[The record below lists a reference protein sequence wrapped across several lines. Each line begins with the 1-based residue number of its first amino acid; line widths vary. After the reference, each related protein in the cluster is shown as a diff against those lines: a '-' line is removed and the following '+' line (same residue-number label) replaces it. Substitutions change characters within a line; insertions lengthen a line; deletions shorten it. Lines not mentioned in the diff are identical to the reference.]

1 MIKKIKNK
9 LNGDIHLKDLVKG
22 SAITFVLKM
31 GGMGLSYV
39 LIYLISKQLGA
50 EGVGFYNLM
59 LQILTVLGMVLGLG
73 MNIAVLRYV
82 GQFNN
87 EEQRPKMRDLYRHF
101 VRTVAPLT
109 VLVGVLLYFGAD
121 YIVQWTGKDQEYAD
135 GLKMVGIVLPFFTIN
150 QISVEFI
157 RGLKQL
163 QISELVRSVLRP
175 LVMILGIY
183 FLFWNQLTK
192 MDVIYL
198 LVVGLII
205 NSLVSRWAIWKKLK
219 NIPKQ
224 PLAFERKELLKTSY
238 PMMVGGLSNALMIAF
253 PILFLDFYFDQ
264 IVVGLYSVSFK
275 ISAIIS
281 LILIIVNTIA
291 APKFA
296 ELFWKNEKKKLQR
309 LINQSSTIMFWG
321 GLILLI
327 GVIMFSKQ
335 ILGLF
340 GKEFEDSQNILIILC
355 IGQFVN
361 TSTGSVMILLNM
373 SGNQTIYL
381 RILIVS
387 LILTTISLWIIT
399 PIFGIVGVALII
411 FFKMILVNIAA
422 CLVVFFKINI
432 VSFYWPF
439 KKIR

>member
-22 SAITFVLKM
+22 SAITFILKM

-50 EGVGFYNLM
+50 EGVGFFNLM

-101 VRTVAPLT
+101 LRTVAPLT
-109 VLVGVLLYFGAD
+109 LLVGILLYFGAD
-121 YIVQWTGKDQEYAD
+121 YIVQWTGKDKEYAD

-175 LVMILGIY
+175 LVMIIGIY
-183 FLFWNQLTK
+183 FLFWNNLTK

-219 NIPKQ
+219 SIPKQ
-224 PLAFERKELLKTSY
+224 PLAFERKELLKTAS
-238 PMMVGGLSNALMIAF
+238 PMMVTGISSALLGAL
-253 PILFLDFYFDQ
+253 PIFFLDYYTTQ
-264 IVVGLYSVSFK
+264 AEVGIYSVAFRL
-275 ISAIIS
+275 AGLVS
-281 LILIIVNTIA
+281 LVLVVVNTIA

-296 ELFWKNEKKKLQR
+296 ELYWAGKMEELQKV
-309 LINQSSTIMFWG
+309 ITQSTKMMFWVA
-321 GLILLI
+321 LTLTI
-327 GVIMFSKQ
+327 
-335 ILGLF
+335 
-340 GKEFEDSQNILIILC
+340 ILIAGGEFLLGIFGQEFKQGYWLLVILT
-355 IGQFVN
+355 IGQLVN
-361 TSTGSVMILLNM
+361 AATGSVSLFLNM
-373 SGNQTIYL
+373 SGNHIILRNIVFGTVAFTIYGFL
-381 RILIVS
+381 MTIPKIGTYGAAITFTLGSIILNILGVIYTYKKLKISTFYLPS
-387 LILTTISLWIIT
+387 LI
-399 PIFGIVGVALII
+399 
-411 FFKMILVNIAA
+411 
-422 CLVVFFKINI
+422 
-432 VSFYWPF
+432 Y
-439 KKIR
+439 